1 MSTAIISFNPL
12 IADYFAK
19 SELDPDM
26 KVLVYLLALSGLQDD
41 FEIDPEIISNES
53 KIDIQVLNNGLMQLA
68 QSGAIT
74 INFITE
80 EESLPCINGLNSIA
94 NNSPLP
100 ASQDVPSS
108 AISPLPPQCEIT
120 TESNVPIN
128 NLPDPSQSADERPS
142 GLSMN

>member
-1 MSTAIISFNPL
+1 
-12 IADYFAK
+12 
-19 SELDPDM
+19 M

-100 ASQDVPSS
+100 AFQDVPSS
-108 AISPLPPQCEIT
+108 AISPSPLQCEKT
-120 TESNVPIN
+120 TESNAPIN
-128 NLPDPSQSADERPS
+128 NSQAPSLSVDVLPSEP
-142 GLSMN
+142 SMN